1 MDIDRKDK
9 KAEKDNHSNLEE
21 NKLNDDNKN
30 IKYLDVENQQ
40 KILYLLIKII
50 LLYQYK
56 NHREKIMLKTI

>member
-50 LLYQYK
+50 YSV
-56 NHREKIMLKTI
+56 ISI